1 MLLDDIPTYRFMTWT
16 RYYMAR
22 AQQGQGSSAAA
33 AAAAESY
40 KAFLDIKSKG
50 DEQGLVVDARR
61 RAASK

>member
-1 MLLDDIPTYRFMTWT
+1 MTWT
-16 RYYMAR
+16 GYYMAR

-33 AAAAESY
+33 AAATESY

-50 DEQGLVVDARR
+50 DEQGLVADARR